1 MKSYHENQV
10 KNVNLDKPG
19 EATKLHGGASSSAPA
34 ALAGSQ
40 KPFGDPSAISR
51 GALALFRLIERLSRR
66 LGYAHVRI
74 APSELRPG
82 KSLSEMLE
90 KCARHIRRLLSE
102 LIALGW
108 IARQCDGR
116 MVYLKPL
123 LRVIEAAK
131 APRVPAPKGAFLA
144 AKMSGL
150 MSGLKREN
158 VRSHHLHHT
167 TDMNK
172 GDNNITRSAGESP
185 EPCIVAVSLLKEV
198 CTESEALDLAREA
211 SKHSLTEEQ
220 VKRVIAAYRSQLTN
234 VRNRGAW
241 LRSALRRGFS
251 PAAPLSTHASD
262 QGGAPVAKKVM
273 FTKEQLFG
281 NHRQHEGLRQAQP
294 VKAPV
299 ASQGAILGTPGAMP
313 DLGRIQ
319 ARIEAIKART
329 A

>member
-19 EATKLHGGASSSAPA
+19 TTPGALTSPHA
-34 ALAGSQ
+34 
-40 KPFGDPSAISR
+40 PFGDPSAVSR
-51 GALALFRLIERLSRR
+51 GALALFRLIERLARR

-167 TDMNK
+167 TETNK
-172 GDNNITRSAGESP
+172 GDHNTGRNADRSQNACP
-185 EPCIVAVSLLKEV
+185 VTVSLLREV
-198 CTESEALDLAREA
+198 CSEIEALELAREA
-211 SKHSLTEEQ
+211 TRHQLTEGQ
-220 VKRVIAAYRSQLTN
+220 VKRVLEAYKGQLAN
-234 VRNRGAW
+234 IRNRGAW
-241 LRSALRRGFS
+241 LREALRRGFS

-262 QGGAPVAKKVM
+262 QGGAPVAKIVRIPKDQPFWGSPCAALVA
-273 FTKEQLFG
+273 TG
-281 NHRQHEGLRQAQP
+281 GTDQALP
-294 VKAPV
+294 VKADSVSCGPQPGQIG
-299 ASQGAILGTPGAMP
+299 SPRGIDILRAQ
-313 DLGRIQ
+313 IA
-319 ARIEAIKART
+319 ARKAGL